1 MSRDDQRKQQELIEQ
16 LSSICEELGWVIG
29 IPSEEGSE
37 EVVEGLII
45 GTEKF
50 VYAVVDA
57 FKAEYEVYSKNIG
70 DDEMTQLPAPQSKK
84 KIIFH

>member
-1 MSRDDQRKQQELIEQ
+1 MSKPDRKKQEELIEQ

-29 IPSEEGSE
+29 IPSEEGSD
-37 EVVEGLII
+37 EVVEGLIL

-50 VYAVVDA
+50 VFAVVDA
-57 FKAEYEVYSKNIG
+57 FKSDYEVFSKNVADPG
-70 DDEMTQLPAPQSKK
+70 MKELPAPQTKK